1 VRTLKAL
8 REGWDAFEA
17 DETRLLRAM
26 SIQESMRQLLMLQ
39 EAYEPQFQQT
49 ASLFASDH
57 RAALTELQAR
67 LYRLAEW
74 QAQHAE
80 LVHDDSDAPE
90 TLE

>member
-1 VRTLKAL
+1 
-8 REGWDAFEA
+8 
-17 DETRLLRAM
+17 M

-49 ASLFASDH
+49 ASLFAADR
-57 RAALTELQAR
+57 RAALAELQAK
-67 LYRLAEW
+67 LHRLAEW

-80 LVHDDSDAPE
+80 LVHSNSDAPE